1 MSQSK
6 KTPAEL
12 PAAASRSLQDASRWR
27 SGPPV
32 WLGSGSS
39 AAPRTGKKWEKRV
52 APKPSEGADPEAEED
67 PKESPKSCP
76 ISSEIPHPKM
86 ALFAAPASSATSS
99 TECQQETAS
108 QERSSFSET
117 AEGAR
122 APVSSEASTEPPSD
136 MEASSVPLAEAD
148 GASERA
154 PPAVEEGVPV
164 LEPSEA

>member
-1 MSQSK
+1 MAQSS

-39 AAPRTGKKWEKRV
+39 AEPRKGEKWEKRV
-52 APKPSEGADPEAEED
+52 APKPSEGADPVAEED
-67 PKESPKSCP
+67 PTESPKACP
-76 ISSEIPHPKM
+76 NSSEIPRPKM
-86 ALFAAPASSATSS
+86 ATFAASAAPSS
-99 TECQQETAS
+99 TECQEETAS

-122 APVSSEASTEPPSD
+122 APVSSEASTETPSD
-136 MEASSVPLAEAD
+136 MEASSVSLAEAD
-148 GASERA
+148 GPSERD
-154 PPAVEEGVPV
+154 PPVVEEGIRVPESS
-164 LEPSEA
+164 EP